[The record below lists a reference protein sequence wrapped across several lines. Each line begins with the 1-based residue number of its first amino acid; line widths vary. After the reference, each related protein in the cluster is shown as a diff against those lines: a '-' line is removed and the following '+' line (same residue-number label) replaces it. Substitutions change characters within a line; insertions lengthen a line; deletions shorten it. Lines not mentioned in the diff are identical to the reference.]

1 MCYIGIDIG
10 GTKCSV
16 SLGIRL
22 GLSMS
27 IVDKSQFSTMPN
39 SPDEILQRFVHEIN
53 DLLESNH
60 YSRKELKGIGIS
72 CGGPLDS
79 RKGIIL
85 SPPNL
90 SGWDNICIVDYF
102 SRMFQVKTYLHND
115 ANACAI
121 AEWKFG
127 AGIGYNNL
135 IFITFGTGLGSG
147 MILSGRLYTGT
158 NDMAGEIGHIRLTDD
173 GPDGYNKRG
182 SMEGYCSGSGI
193 KKIGIMMLKEKDEK
207 YKDSRLYLYEHH
219 LDDIN
224 AKIIA
229 DLADDGDE
237 LCKEIYRI
245 SGNRL
250 GHGLSILID
259 IINPE
264 IIIIGSV
271 FTRSYHLLWE
281 SARAVIEK
289 ETLKRSWDICKIVK
303 SKLGDDV
310 GDYAALSVAM
320 GEF

>member
-1 MCYIGIDIG
+1 MCYIGVDIG

-16 SLGIRL
+16 SLGERSDID
-22 GLSMS
+22 MK
-27 IVDKSQFSTMPN
+27 IFDKCQFHTMPDN
-39 SPDEILQRFVHEIN
+39 PEEILHRFTTEIN
-53 DLLESNH
+53 SLLQKNHLSN
-60 YSRKELKGIGIS
+60 KDVAGIGIS

-79 RKGIIL
+79 RKGVIL

-90 SGWDNICIVDYF
+90 SGWDNIHIVDYF
-102 SRMFQVKTYLHND
+102 TSKFNVKTYLHND

-127 AGIGYNNL
+127 AGKGYNNL

-147 MILSGRLYTGT
+147 MVLAGRLYTGT
-158 NDMAGEIGHIRLTDD
+158 NDMAGEIGHIRLTKD
-173 GPDGYNKRG
+173 GPDGYKKNG
-182 SMEGYCSGSGI
+182 SMEGYCSGGGI
-193 KKIGIMMLKEKDEK
+193 KKIGIMMLKERNEE
-207 YKDSRLYLYEHH
+207 YKDSKLYIYENNPEE
-219 LDDIN
+219 IN

-229 DLADDGDE
+229 DFADDGDD

-245 SGNRL
+245 SGRKL
-250 GHGLSILID
+250 GQGLSILID

-271 FTRSYHLLWE
+271 FTRSYHLLWD
-281 SARAVIEK
+281 SARSIIEN
-289 ETLKRSWDICKIVK
+289 ETLKRSWDVCNIVK
-303 SKLGDDV
+303 SQLGDDV